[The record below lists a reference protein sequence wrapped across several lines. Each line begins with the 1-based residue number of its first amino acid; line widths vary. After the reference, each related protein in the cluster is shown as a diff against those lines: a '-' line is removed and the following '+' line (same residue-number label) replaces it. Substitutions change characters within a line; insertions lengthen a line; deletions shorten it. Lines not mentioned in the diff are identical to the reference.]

1 MLSVANKSWKTLC
14 LYFFLAA
21 LTVAAHAEGLVTGL
35 KVSEGANTVKIDIQA
50 NGSIQH
56 RTKTLSQPGKAIVV
70 DVFPA
75 KLGSGVKADY
85 AVNKGLVSNVH
96 VKQYTDNTV
105 RITVDAI
112 SLPEYKV
119 TSGAGS
125 QGLTLAV
132 STSTIAEGKPSTNP
146 ATAVETAPVNVA
158 AAPKPAS
165 PKPAHTVAPAPM
177 TKAEQPTKLLT
188 NRNAPKAASKPREV
202 VSYQGRGETVN
213 ALRPRVAPR
222 RTRPYQKMVSLDFV
236 NADLVYVIKVLAKE
250 MGRNVY
256 VGPGVE
262 GSVTVTL
269 KSVPVEGAMALILKM
284 QENEFGYKLIEP
296 NTIVVAPQEKLNSI
310 ADDIMS
316 KGPIGPTIPVNAIR
330 QEILLE
336 KAPAP
341 KVISFLES
349 QYKNVKFIPH
359 PTMNGF
365 YVVGS
370 KKDVLDIKSSIANLD
385 RVPEPPAKP
394 EREYVKVNYGDLNEV
409 KGLLATLVPDVVYNV
424 DARRNTLILEG
435 SPAAIE
441 LVKETL
447 AEIDKPVDQ
456 VMVDCKVVDLSE
468 NGRKQLGMT
477 WSGETGAL
485 NTFNS
490 TFRESLIPDERVRT
504 GGGNTG
510 TLPLF
515 QTVTQGGPLQNVGLP
530 IQQFVRSAFIIQ
542 NSIQLL
548 QESGEA
554 KIMASPRVGMISGK
568 PSLIHIGDKF
578 PIVYFDPRAG
588 QFQVQYVDIG
598 IKLDVKADV
607 KSDGNVECE
616 ITPEVSTLV
625 SLVNNQ
631 YPRTAVRRIQT
642 IMRVKDGET
651 IVVGG
656 LIREEDVQSVT
667 KVPLLGDLPILGAMF
682 RSVNNTRTRNEVVVM
697 MTPNVMR

>member
-146 ATAVETAPVNVA
+146 ATAVETAPADVA
-158 AAPKPAS
+158 VAPKPAAPKPAH
-165 PKPAHTVAPAPM
+165 KVAPTPTA
-177 TKAEQPTKLLT
+177 KVEQPAKLLT
-188 NRNAPKAASKPREV
+188 NRPAAKAAQPREV
-202 VSYQGRGETVN
+202 ARYEGKGETVN

-284 QENEFGYKLIEP
+284 QENEFGYKLVEP

-310 ADDIMS
+310 ADDIMM
-316 KGPIGPTIPVNAIR
+316 KGPIGPTVPKDAIR

-349 QYKNVKFIPH
+349 QYKGVKFIPH

-370 KKDVLDIKSSIANLD
+370 KRDVLDIKSSIANLD
-385 RVPEPPAKP
+385 RVPEAPAKP

-477 WSGETGAL
+477 WSGAQGAL
-485 NTFNS
+485 NTFNT
-490 TFRESLIPDERVRT
+490 TFTESLIPDERFRGVNPNASAQPAFT
-504 GGGNTG
+504 
-510 TLPLF
+510 
-515 QTVTQGGPLQNVGLP
+515 TVSQGAALANLGVP

-667 KVPLLGDLPILGAMF
+667 KVPLLGDLPILGGMF

>member
-1 MLSVANKSWKTLC
+1 MLSVTNKSWKTMC

-21 LTVAAHAEGLVTGL
+21 LTVAAHAEGVITGL
-35 KVSEGANTVKIDIQA
+35 KVSEGANTVKIDIA
-50 NGSIQH
+50 SNGSVQH
-56 RTKTLSQPGKAIVV
+56 RTKTQAQPGKAIIV

-75 KLGSGVKADY
+75 KLGSGVKTDY
-85 AVNKGLVSNVH
+85 AVNRGLVSKVH

-119 TSGAGS
+119 TAGAGN
-125 QGLTLAV
+125 QGLSLAV

-146 ATAVETAPVNVA
+146 VAVAEPPKTSPEP
-158 AAPKPAS
+158 AAPKVTAP
-165 PKPAHTVAPAPM
+165 PKVTPAPKS
-177 TKAEQPTKLLT
+177 TEPVKVLT
-188 NRNAPKAASKPREV
+188 NRTQPKVVAAPAQHKAV
-202 VSYQGRGETVN
+202 VYTGGGGQTVD

-269 KSVPVEGAMALILKM
+269 KKVPVEGALALILKM
-284 QENEFGYKLIEP
+284 QENEFAYKLVEP
-296 NTIVVAPQEKLNSI
+296 NTIVIAPPEKLNSI
-310 ADDIMS
+310 ADDIMQGQRL
-316 KGPIGPTIPVNAIR
+316 GPQLPKNPIR

-336 KAPAP
+336 NAQSA
-341 KVISFLES
+341 KVIGFLET
-349 QYKNVKFIPH
+349 QYKTVKFQPH
-359 PTMNGF
+359 PTVNGF
-365 YVVGS
+365 YVTGS
-370 KKDVLDIKSSIANLD
+370 KEDVLQIKREIPNLD
-385 RVPEPPAKP
+385 KVPPAPPKP
-394 EREYVKVNYGDLNEV
+394 EREFIRVNYGDLAEV
-409 KGLLATLVPDVVYNV
+409 KGLLATLVPDVIYNV
-424 DARRNTLILEG
+424 DQRRNTLILEG
-435 SPAAIE
+435 SPSAIE
-441 LVKETL
+441 NVKEML

-456 VMVDCKVVDLSE
+456 VMVDVKVVDLSE
-468 NGRKQLGMT
+468 NGRKALGMT
-477 WSGETGAL
+477 WSSGTGAL
-485 NTFNS
+485 GTFN
-490 TFRESLIPDERVRT
+490 TTLTEGTIPDERFRGVDPAASGR
-504 GGGNTG
+504 
-510 TLPLF
+510 PLF
-515 QTVTQGGPLQNVGLP
+515 GPIIDQGLIRLGLP
-530 IQQFVRSAFIIQ
+530 VQGFTRTAYVIS
-542 NSIQLL
+542 NSLQML

-554 KIMASPRVGMISGK
+554 KIMATPRVGMISGK

-607 KSDGNVECE
+607 KGDGNVECE

-642 IMRVKDGET
+642 TMRVKDGET

-656 LIREEDVQSVT
+656 LIREEDNETVV
-667 KVPLLGDLPILGAMF
+667 KIPLLGDLPIIGAFF
-682 RSVNNTRTRNEVVVM
+682 RSVNANRNRNEVVVM
-697 MTPNVMR
+697 LTPTVMR